1 LTHFAADLLWLI
13 SLQAVASLNTT
24 LTLFK
29 DPSQVDSDVM
39 NEEDEAVFQS
49 GLSES
54 EADIRETRKKEEA
67 FKKLFEGCK
76 IFISREVWREPMVF
90 IIRYHGGGK
99 YFLV

>member
-1 LTHFAADLLWLI
+1 MTHFAADLLWLI

-90 IIRYHGGGK
+90 IIRYHGGRGW
-99 YFLV
+99 